1 MGTENIEKNKKETA
15 GDFPAER
22 KSKDYWLLDGS
33 VKMDGSR
40 KFNSVYRKE
49 TE

>member
-1 MGTENIEKNKKETA
+1 MGTESVEKKNKNAVITKKES
-15 GDFPAER
+15 G
-22 KSKDYWLLDGS
+22 SKDYWLLDGS

-40 KFNSVYRKE
+40 KFNSVYREE